1 MLAVKSML
9 MMMMFMLI
17 TIKRIRIKSDV
28 PFLPSNHSAIFAAG
42 NPCPLYILT
51 LSVIHGL
58 ESNAIA
64 SSSSTSGPVHFFL
77 REISRSLPF
86 PLEFEIFPPLI

>member
-1 MLAVKSML
+1 MLSMT
-9 MMMMFMLI
+9 MFMLI
-17 TIKRIRIKSDV
+17 TIKRIRINTDV
-28 PFLPSNHSAIFAAG
+28 PFLPSNPSAIFAAG
-42 NPCPLYILT
+42 NSFPLFILT

-58 ESNAIA
+58 ECNEIA